1 MTYLTVDESGQFRRG
16 EEGVLTAAGVF
27 YGSAR
32 NARFC
37 PDG

>member
-1 MTYLTVDESGQFRRG
+1 MKMDSSVAERKVF
-16 EEGVLTAAGVF
+16 LTAAGVF
-27 YGSAR
+27 LWLAR